1 MFNYDLQNAIAAF
14 VDSIRPMGDAQ
25 ASLYESILSQFANAA
40 SAFLTSIG
48 LPPR

>member
-1 MFNYDLQNAIAAF
+1 MNFQLQYAIAAF

-25 ASLYESILSQFANAA
+25 AALYNSVLSGFAMTVSN
-40 SAFLTSIG
+40 FLTSIG